1 MAEVTP
7 TTIEEVNPRKENDGS
22 KADETTF
29 KADDAVTTDG
39 RNFKL
44 PDLKGEKATRDVINK
59 YWCVENMYAF
69 ENVGFSNTVDG
80 VKYLVCADCEVG
92 PIGWHDLNTK
102 LSVIRDPTDLCRHGF
117 LMSGLYIHGIG
128 TLDFSKSKQQR

>member
-7 TTIEEVNPRKENDGS
+7 TTVEELNPPKENEGS
-22 KADETTF
+22 KTVDISF
-29 KADDAVTTDG
+29 NADDNVTTDG
-39 RNFKL
+39 KNVKQIKCDICQSTILVPGIATLVTHEFML
-44 PDLKGEKATRDVINK
+44 PDLKGEKASGEVVNK

-102 LSVIRDPTDLCRHGF
+102 LSYVSVCKISYC
-117 LMSGLYIHGIG
+117 
-128 TLDFSKSKQQR
+128 